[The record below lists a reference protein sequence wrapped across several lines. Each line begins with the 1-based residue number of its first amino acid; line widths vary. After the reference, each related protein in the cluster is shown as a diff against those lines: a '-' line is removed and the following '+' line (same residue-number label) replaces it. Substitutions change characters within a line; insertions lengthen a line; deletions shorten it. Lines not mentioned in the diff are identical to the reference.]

1 MKQGTQM
8 HIVYVIGGLFRGG
21 IENWLLNITPCL
33 QREGCRVTVVNMTG
47 KGDLVPLFAEA
58 GVSVVNVGRRGLPAG
73 THRLDTTLR
82 LRRLLRRL
90 QPDVIQ
96 TMHFAANY
104 HTRLAAAGTGVP
116 VITNIRTM
124 ARETKPVRRIM
135 NKFLSARTAMF
146 VSVSQAVD
154 AVVQQDHNLFRAPS
168 RVVYNGIP
176 EGHFSAAAADAG
188 TLVPQ
193 GAPVLVTACR
203 LVPVKNMDFFLRVFR
218 KITADVPDAFFVLMG
233 DGGERAALEQQAGE
247 LGIASQVVFTG
258 MRSDVPAVLKGLC
271 DRRSVFVMPS
281 RWEGFPNAALEALAC
296 GVPLVVSD
304 TVPVKEVTEDAA
316 VVLPLDE
323 DVWADGLTA
332 LLNDPQR
339 LDAMR
344 EKGSAVAERFRFS
357 AHVAEW
363 KQLYT
368 DVVRQAAR

>member
-1 MKQGTQM
+1 
-8 HIVYVIGGLFRGG
+8 
-21 IENWLLNITPCL
+21 
-33 QREGCRVTVVNMTG
+33 
-47 KGDLVPLFAEA
+47 
-58 GVSVVNVGRRGLPAG
+58 
-73 THRLDTTLR
+73 
-82 LRRLLRRL
+82 
-90 QPDVIQ
+90 
-96 TMHFAANY
+96 
-104 HTRLAAAGTGVP
+104 
-116 VITNIRTM
+116 
-124 ARETKPVRRIM
+124 M
-135 NKFLSARTAMF
+135 NKLLSARTAMF

-323 DVWADGLTA
+323 DVWAAGLTA